1 MPQKS
6 LCALKLVDNCIILTN
21 LKKKLFLL
29 FRKTN
34 KIVLKFAD
42 NIGIIKSK
50 DKFYRK
56 FTYGVHI

>member
-1 MPQKS
+1 MKE
-6 LCALKLVDNCIILTN
+6 KLL
-21 LKKKLFLL
+21 LL

-42 NIGIIKSK
+42 NIGIIKPK

-56 FTYGVHI
+56 ITYGVHI